1 MKSETT
7 DEFWELYRAL
17 PAKIRRQAQQAHEQF
32 ERDPFHPGLNFEEVD
47 IKRHLWSA
55 RITRGYRVLGIRD
68 DGEITWFW
76 IGTHREYD
84 KLIKGR

>member
-1 MKSETT
+1 MKSYTT

-17 PAKIRRQAQQAHEQF
+17 PEKIRRQAQEAHEQF
-32 ERDPFHPGLNFEEVD
+32 EHDPFHPGLNFEEVD
-47 IKRHLWSA
+47 TKRHLWSA

-84 KLIKGR
+84 KLIRGR

>member
-1 MKSETT
+1 MKSYTT

-17 PAKIRRQAQQAHEQF
+17 PEKIRRQAQ
-32 ERDPFHPGLNFEEVD
+32 EVD
-47 IKRHLWSA
+47 KKRHLWSA

-84 KLIKGR
+84 KLIRGR

>member
-1 MKSETT
+1 VKSYTT

-17 PAKIRRQAQQAHEQF
+17 SLNVRRHAQEAHEQF
-32 ERDPFHPGLNFEEVD
+32 ERDPFHPGLHFAEVD
-47 IKRHLWSA
+47 KKRHLWSA

-76 IGTHREYD
+76 IGIHREYE
-84 KLIKGR
+84 KLISGH

>member
-1 MKSETT
+1 MRSYTT

-17 PAKIRRQAQQAHEQF
+17 PENIRRQAQEAYEQF
-32 ERDPFHPGLNFEEVD
+32 QRDPFHAGLNFEEVD
-47 IKRHLWSA
+47 KKRHLWSA

-76 IGTHREYD
+76 IGSHHDYD
-84 KLIKGR
+84 KLIRGR

>member
-1 MKSETT
+1 MKSYTT

-17 PAKIRRQAQQAHEQF
+17 PEKIRRQAQEAHEQF
-32 ERDPFHPGLNFEEVD
+32 ERNPFHPGLNFEEVD
-47 IKRHLWSA
+47 KKRHLWSA

-84 KLIKGR
+84 KLIRGR